1 MSEPAGD
8 LTVILIG
15 ASVCMFLLDSG
26 YYSARTAYIF
36 CIRFYVLIEYNICAY
51 ATSA

>member
-15 ASVCMFLLDSG
+15 ASVCIFLLDSG
-26 YYSARTAYIF
+26 DYSTTSADIL
-36 CIRFYVLIEYNICAY
+36 CCSSYVFVEDNVHAH